1 MKQILKL
8 SILLVICLNFY
19 CVLCKKNES
28 TGKVVKGEELTDES
42 DKNSLSD
49 EEVLKVWVGKFKKT
63 KNNKVALI
71 VKRNRSGTILIERK
85 NVSEDESRK
94 LTNRFIAQPWIIS
107 YSKYLFMFDLQQI
120 LTENMISM
128 VDMPIMPMPM

>member
-28 TGKVVKGEELTDES
+28 AGKVVKGEELTDES

-49 EEVLKVWVGKFKKT
+49 EEVLKVWIGKLKKT

-71 VKRNRSGTILIERK
+71 VKKNRSGTMIIERK

-94 LTNRFIAQPWIIS
+94 LINRFTTQPGLIS
-107 YSKYLFMFDLQQI
+107 YSKYLLMFDIQQI
-120 LTENMISM
+120 LTENLISM
-128 VDMPIMPMPM
+128 VDMPILPMPM